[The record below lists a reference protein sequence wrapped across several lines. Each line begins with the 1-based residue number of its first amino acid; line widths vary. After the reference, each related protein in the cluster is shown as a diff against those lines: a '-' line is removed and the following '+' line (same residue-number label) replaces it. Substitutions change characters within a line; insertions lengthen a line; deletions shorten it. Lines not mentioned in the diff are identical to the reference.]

1 MDAGGLSPETCRRML
16 ALLDDGWDLHDVEV
30 ADTGFNDV
38 YFLTVGTPAGTR
50 ECVLKVSDDTD
61 DQVRAEARLCALLDD
76 ATDVPVPTVLG
87 RVDAPPDLPAPYFLV
102 ERLPGE
108 HPEGPPGERSLASI
122 EGLARATGRHLGDV
136 HTVDAFDAFGWV
148 RAERDAFRRFA
159 TRVESVSAAGHA
171 NAGDAPVIA
180 RTKPPDS
187 GMRAVTDAYRETVMG
202 VDHFEAEY
210 GEGLATNV
218 SAELSPEV
226 AAALADEERLTPQ
239 LRGALVT
246 QAREAAVRREELLD
260 ALDGEAAALGSA
272 GERLRD
278 VEGSIEDIESTRFLD
293 YSFEELQAA
302 YGRLQLLRDDCE
314 DVLATRQETVHG
326 DSPGPERTNGPA
338 FRQYVYDSLDVSF
351 PVLADGT
358 ELLDRIDDAESK
370 VVRSLLRRV

>member
-1 MDAGGLSPETCRRML
+1 MNQPSGSTVTYRMGEVVDKEACISSLCVPEATVQAA
-16 ALLDDGWDLHDVEV
+16 ALV
-30 ADTGFNDV
+30 AF
-38 YFLTVGTPAGTR
+38 
-50 ECVLKVSDDTD
+50 
-61 DQVRAEARLCALLDD
+61 
-76 ATDVPVPTVLG
+76 
-87 RVDAPPDLPAPYFLV
+87 
-102 ERLPGE
+102 
-108 HPEGPPGERSLASI
+108 
-122 EGLARATGRHLGDV
+122 GLATLAVLVGLAYVYDGKDALAAERGR
-136 HTVDAFDAFGWV
+136 V